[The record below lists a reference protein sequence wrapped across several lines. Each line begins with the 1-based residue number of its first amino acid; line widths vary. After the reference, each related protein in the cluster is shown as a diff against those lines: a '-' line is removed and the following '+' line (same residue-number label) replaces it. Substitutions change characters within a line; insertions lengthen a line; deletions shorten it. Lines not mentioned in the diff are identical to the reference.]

1 MSFWNVISYS
11 YAPGNVIAGSFIS
24 SIFSYTEDPPY
35 LHCFPN
41 DYPDFSLPPIV
52 GKSSP
57 FSTSLSTF
65 VIYWT
70 LVYIHYN

>member
-35 LHCFPN
+35 LRCFPN
-41 DYPDFSLPPIV
+41 DYPDF
-52 GKSSP
+52 
-57 FSTSLSTF
+57 LS
-65 VIYWT
+65 
-70 LVYIHYN
+70 HQ